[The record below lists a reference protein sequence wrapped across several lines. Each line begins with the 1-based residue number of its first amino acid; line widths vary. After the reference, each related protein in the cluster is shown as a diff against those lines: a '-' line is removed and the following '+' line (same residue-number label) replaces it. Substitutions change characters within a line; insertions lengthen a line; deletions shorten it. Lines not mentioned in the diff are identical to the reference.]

1 MTKPIEKALEK
12 IPNRFLLTT
21 VLARRWENLI
31 AGAPPL
37 VETRPG
43 QSKVDVVF
51 HEIIEDRVTVIP
63 DEKRIELT
71 GQPRVEEN
79 DEALVSE
86 AFVPG
91 EQNTHDLLKRD

>member
-21 VLARRWENLI
+21 VLARRWENII

-43 QSKVDVVF
+43 QTQVDVVF
-51 HEIIEDRVTVIP
+51 QEIIQDRVQVIAE
-63 DEKRIELT
+63 EKRIELA
-71 GQPRVEEN
+71 GIPRVEEN
-79 DEALVSE
+79 EEALLSE
-86 AFVPG
+86 AYVPG
-91 EQNTHDLLKRD
+91 EKSGRDLLNKE